1 MSTFD
6 FGEHELA
13 GLSEAERAALM
24 DDDDQADAGDLDG
37 RGAGPSGDLDY
48 SVMSDLAARTLT
60 PEQVTEHMERL
71 KAQRAAIEEAYDS
84 GESELTWAEYR
95 AELRR
100 IADAE
105 LTASSD
111 LAEARLI
118 HRSANEA
125 AAKEWQRQIN
135 EQRGEAKR
143 LGLDMDKDPE
153 LARQWDRAVKFLGAD
168 PENANRDMKWFLEE
182 GLKMVAVRHGKLKP
196 AHDPFLPARDM
207 GRAVDVPGGI
217 DGLKGMDLERALA
230 RMTPEQADAWLMT

>member
-1 MSTFD
+1 MSYD
-6 FGEHELA
+6 EHDLA

-24 DDDDQADAGDLDG
+24 DDDDQADTGDLDG
-37 RGAGPSGDLDY
+37 REAGPSGELDY
-48 SVMSDLAARTLT
+48 SVMNDLAARTLT

-125 AAKEWQRQIN
+125 AAKEWQRQID
-135 EQRGEAKR
+135 EQRRAARR

-153 LARQWDRAVKFLGAD
+153 LARQWDRAVKFLGND
-168 PENANRDMKWFLEE
+168 PENAARDMKWFLEE
-182 GLKMVAVRHGKLKP
+182 GLKMVAVRHGKIKP
-196 AHDPFLPARDM
+196 ERDFGMPARDM
-207 GRAVDVPGGI
+207 GRMVDVPRL
-217 DGLKGMDLERALA
+217 DDLKGLDLERALA
-230 RMTPEQADAWLMT
+230 RMTPEQAEDWLNS

>member
-6 FGEHELA
+6 FDEHELA
-13 GLSEAERAALM
+13 GLSEAERAALL
-24 DDDDQADAGDLDG
+24 DDDDHEDTGDLDG
-37 RGAGPSGDLDY
+37 REAGPSGDLDY

-125 AAKEWQRQIN
+125 AAKQWQKQIADH
-135 EQRGEAKR
+135 RREAKR
-143 LGLDMDKDPE
+143 LGLDMDRNPE
-153 LARQWDRAVKFLGAD
+153 LAQQWDRTVRYLGNDPDNAD
-168 PENANRDMKWFLEE
+168 KSMDWFLSEA
-182 GLKMVAVRHGKLKP
+182 LQMVALRAGVLKP

-207 GRAVDVPGGI
+207 GRTVDVPGGI

-230 RMTPEQADAWLMT
+230 RMSPEQAEAWLNS

>member
-6 FGEHELA
+6 FDENELA
-13 GLSEAERAALM
+13 GLSEAERAALL
-24 DDDDQADAGDLDG
+24 DDDDHADAGDLDG
-37 RGAGPSGDLDY
+37 REAGPSGDLDY

-60 PEQVTEHMERL
+60 PEQVGEHMERL
-71 KAQRAAIEEAYDS
+71 KAQRAEIEEAYDS

-125 AAKEWQRQIN
+125 ANKEWQRQIADH
-135 EQRGEAKR
+135 RREAKR
-143 LGLDMDKDPE
+143 MGLDMDRDPE
-153 LARQWDRAVKFLGAD
+153 LARQWDRAVKFLGGD

-182 GLKMVAVRHGKLKP
+182 GLKMVAVRHGKIKP
-196 AHDPFLPARDM
+196 ERDFGMPARDM
-207 GRAVDVPGGI
+207 GRTVDVPRL
-217 DGLKGMDLERALA
+217 DDLRGMDLEKALA
-230 RMTPEQADAWLMT
+230 RMTPEQAESWLNS